1 MAIKMACPG
10 CGRTLLIST
19 PGATTCGKC
28 GTTVRCDS
36 NGKVIGKEIRRK

>member
-10 CGRTLLIST
+10 CGRTLVIST
-19 PGATTCGKC
+19 PGGTTCGKC

-36 NGKVIGKEIRRK
+36 NGRVIGREIRHR